1 MSYGPS
7 SGVPVVSSEVLA
19 EQTSC
24 EVEESGIEPFGRL
37 GPLVLQ
43 PLLAFVAFAAFAA
56 FSASVA
62 ADAFAASVASVAFV
76 GTAFVVEP

>member
-1 MSYGPS
+1 M
-7 SGVPVVSSEVLA
+7 A

-56 FSASVA
+56 FAAFSASVV